1 MKKTFITI
9 IAVLMTLSLSAQGR
23 SILLEENF
31 NSVMFPTGWQKMGDG
46 TSNWHIS
53 QSNLAGGDFNELK
66 LDWTP
71 IFNGVARVVT
81 PPLDLTGMQ
90 SVGMSFVHFFNN
102 FDGEH
107 TLSIETSS
115 DGGNTWHE
123 AWSQHHVQTEIT
135 NQYSESI
142 QISTSDIGHSSVLF
156 SITYNGN
163 TDKLTAWYF
172 DDITI
177 FEMSSLNLSLNSIDI
192 DDILTA
198 GKNEVFFT
206 IENKGSQPIS
216 NFTVSLSVDGEEIAE
231 ETFNDGMEP
240 LEIRQYSFI
249 SKAFLMPENKNICVT
264 IKSINGGN
272 DEDPNDNTITKEI
285 NVSKGKTQTIA
296 MIEHF
301 SSSTCVP
308 CVNVNVKMT
317 EICNNNPGKYTYTK
331 YQMNYP
337 GLGDPYYVA
346 DCGVRQAYYGYSG
359 VPIVVL
365 TGRHLMFQ
373 AFTQELF
380 DQEYERPAFCEVRG
394 TFSVEGS
401 VINVKADFMSL
412 CDNSEAKAFIA
423 VNEKETTGNVG
434 TNGEVSFHHIFMKFI
449 TNNNGDEL
457 NINAGDY
464 QHLEYSIDLSSTNVE
479 EYNDLEVSAWIQ
491 NYDSQEVLNSH
502 FLYENASIFP
512 YPVTNLTLDY
522 DGTETLTATWVK
534 PEQSD
539 PVSYKVYVDNELVA
553 DNVTETSFSI
563 PVSRN
568 ELHSISVR
576 ANYED
581 MESVLVTELIEIV
594 YDDIQE
600 TEEAKV
606 SVFPNPTSGR
616 VVISGDNIEQIEVIN
631 ILGQKIM
638 SVDVNSQHT
647 TISMNDYPNGAY
659 ILLIKDKYG
668 NTSKSILVKQ

>member
-177 FEMSSLNLSLNSIDI
+177 FEMQSLNLSLNSIDI
-192 DDILTA
+192 DDVLTA

-231 ETFNDGMEP
+231 ETFNDGM
-240 LEIRQYSFI
+240 
-249 SKAFLMPENKNICVT
+249 
-264 IKSINGGN
+264 
-272 DEDPNDNTITKEI
+272 
-285 NVSKGKTQTIA
+285 
-296 MIEHF
+296 
-301 SSSTCVP
+301 
-308 CVNVNVKMT
+308 
-317 EICNNNPGKYTYTK
+317 
-331 YQMNYP
+331 
-337 GLGDPYYVA
+337 
-346 DCGVRQAYYGYSG
+346 
-359 VPIVVL
+359 
-365 TGRHLMFQ
+365 
-373 AFTQELF
+373 
-380 DQEYERPAFCEVRG
+380 
-394 TFSVEGS
+394 
-401 VINVKADFMSL
+401 
-412 CDNSEAKAFIA
+412 
-423 VNEKETTGNVG
+423 
-434 TNGEVSFHHIFMKFI
+434 
-449 TNNNGDEL
+449 
-457 NINAGDY
+457 
-464 QHLEYSIDLSSTNVE
+464 
-479 EYNDLEVSAWIQ
+479 
-491 NYDSQEVLNSH
+491 
-502 FLYENASIFP
+502 
-512 YPVTNLTLDY
+512 
-522 DGTETLTATWVK
+522 
-534 PEQSD
+534 
-539 PVSYKVYVDNELVA
+539 
-553 DNVTETSFSI
+553 
-563 PVSRN
+563 
-568 ELHSISVR
+568 
-576 ANYED
+576 
-581 MESVLVTELIEIV
+581 
-594 YDDIQE
+594 
-600 TEEAKV
+600 
-606 SVFPNPTSGR
+606 
-616 VVISGDNIEQIEVIN
+616 
-631 ILGQKIM
+631 
-638 SVDVNSQHT
+638 
-647 TISMNDYPNGAY
+647 
-659 ILLIKDKYG
+659 
-668 NTSKSILVKQ
+668 